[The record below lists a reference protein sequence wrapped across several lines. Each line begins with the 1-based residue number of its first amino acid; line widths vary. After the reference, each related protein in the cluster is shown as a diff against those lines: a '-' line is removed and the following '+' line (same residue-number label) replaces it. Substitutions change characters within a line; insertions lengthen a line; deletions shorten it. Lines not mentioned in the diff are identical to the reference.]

1 MGKVEAGRV
10 EVDLTEDHE
19 AAQAPASDAN
29 VIVEDG
35 PGGGKKTLPERA
47 ELMPDG
53 SVRLKMLKP
62 VALTIKGANGKTR
75 EETYSELVFNE
86 LSGADM
92 RLIMQASDERKPIV
106 GFARATGINMS
117 VMGAL
122 FDKMGT
128 RDINAASACISFL
141 SE

>member
-1 MGKVEAGRV
+1 VMGMGKVE
-10 EVDLTEDHE
+10 VDLSDEE
-19 AAQAPASDAN
+19 QAGQAPATDAK

-35 PGGGKKTLPERA
+35 PGGGKKTLPDRA
-47 ELMPDG
+47 ELLPDG
-53 SVRLKMLKP
+53 SVRLQMLRP
-62 VALTIKGANGKTR
+62 VPLTIKGANGKTR

-92 RLIMQASDERKPIV
+92 RMILQASAERQPIV
-106 GFARATGINMS
+106 GFARATGISMAVMS
-117 VMGAL
+117 AL